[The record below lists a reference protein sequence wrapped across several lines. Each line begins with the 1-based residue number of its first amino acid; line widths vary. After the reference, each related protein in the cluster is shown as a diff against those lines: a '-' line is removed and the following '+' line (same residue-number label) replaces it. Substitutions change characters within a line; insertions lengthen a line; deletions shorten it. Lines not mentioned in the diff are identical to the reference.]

1 MNVEIIGLIA
11 ALLTTSSF
19 LPQVI
24 RVWKTKST
32 KDISLTMYINMFIG
46 VGLWLVYGI
55 AIDSLSVILA
65 NSVTIVLVLSILYFK
80 LKYK

>member
-46 VGLWLVYGI
+46 VGLWLAYGI

>member
-24 RVWKTKST
+24 RVWKTRST